1 MFTLRSLAIVLT
13 GAGVFA
19 GLPLTNAQACDD
31 DRFPCPVVSEAAP
44 QETAAPAQPRKKA
57 NHPARPDKKAQ
68 AKVERAASRA
78 TVQAEAPRA
87 ATRTKASKPAVQ
99 EPSISQDA
107 AEAAPAMVP
116 EPPADQALKKES
128 RNEGL
133 VAAAGTV
140 WPALPNA
147 EGAGAEAATA
157 SGPAQAAPAN
167 AVPANAMQVTGAKV
181 HELDHAAAASH
192 TGMSSWMIYLLLVLG
207 AALAA
212 ASAIWFLFQ
221 MMFMYARRTAGQHM
235 HKQFREMRQ

>member
-1 MFTLRSLAIVLT
+1 MFTFRTVAIVMT
-13 GAGVFA
+13 GAGMFA
-19 GLPLTNAQACDD
+19 GLPLTDARACDD

-78 TVQAEAPRA
+78 AVQAEAPRA

-116 EPPADQALKKES
+116 ESPANQTPKEEN

-133 VAAAGTV
+133 VAAAGMV
-140 WPALPNA
+140 WSVLPNA
-147 EGAGAEAATA
+147 EGAGAEAAIV
-157 SGPAQAAPAN
+157 SGAAQAAPAN
-167 AVPANAMQVTGAKV
+167 AVPANAAQVIDAKKV
-181 HELDHAAAASH
+181 NDDHAAASH
-192 TGMSSWMIYLLLVLG
+192 SGVSSWMIYLLLVIG

-212 ASAIWFLFQ
+212 ASAIWFLPQ
-221 MMFMYARRTAGQHM
+221 MMFMYARRTAGLHM
-235 HKQFREMRQ
+235 HKQFREMRR